1 MRRQA
6 ASLTGEFRARTFSE
20 ATAESTHAQNAAA
33 TTNPVWSVLAD
44 GREETIYKMNL
55 DCLCR
60 ATGKFAALLFDF
72 EDTRF
77 YCNKHVVFRH
87 NGTFN
92 AELQS
97 RDGVVHVYRH
107 RNFVPLKAYI
117 STLAIMMC
125 VLLCFGLHKL
135 GCSYGNRHSRW

>member
-20 ATAESTHAQNAAA
+20 ATAESMHAQNAAA
-33 TTNPVWSVLAD
+33 TNNPVCS

-72 EDTRF
+72 EDTSF
-77 YCNKHVVFRH
+77 DCNKHNVVFRH

-107 RNFVPLKAYI
+107 RNFVPLKAYYI

-125 VLLCFGLHKL
+125 VSVCFGLHKL